1 MALAGVA
8 HALGYFGDDIGAAI
22 AIVDRSLGINP
33 SSSYGWRWSGFLRLY
48 NGQPDVAIEHFET
61 SLRLSPRGPRWA
73 QTTGIAI
80 GHFFGGRLERAASTL
95 VLALQENPAYPLA
108 NRFLASC
115 YAHLGRFNEARTV
128 VDRLRLI
135 TPLVVPEVT
144 NYRDPRHSEQFLS
157 GLRLAAGDAL

>member
-1 MALAGVA
+1 MIL
-8 HALGYFGDDIGAAI
+8 HGYDLDA
-22 AIVDRSLGINP
+22 
-33 SSSYGWRWSGFLRLY
+33 
-48 NGQPDVAIEHFET
+48 T
-61 SLRLSPRGPRWA
+61 SRLSESFP
-73 QTTGIAI
+73 TTSARKCREA
-80 GHFFGGRLERAASTL
+80 RLERAASTL